1 MTPRRNKKNGG
12 DACSMGGARLTA
24 AESAGA
30 CGTGRRRR
38 RRRRPPRRWWA
49 TMTLL
54 ARTWAPPIGRSLR
67 AANSRTSSAP
77 TRQLKRTSCPTA
89 QADAEH
95 AKNKKNNTS
104 FLSLMSPSR
113 RGGRRERHTRRPR
126 CDNSHRPPAAAR
138 CQLPAAPSP
147 LQVACRALPTA
158 SRPPRRRAP
167 RRPPRRLS
175 WRAAHQTRRGAGMA
189 DDGGST
195 AGSRAA
201 PDTGQPRRRSQ
212 VLEHSC
218 QRALKGERASIGA
231 PPAAAVVAAAASA
244 GAAAAA
250 AAATVATTR
259 D

>member
-1 MTPRRNKKNGG
+1 MRQADRDGGIAGSVPVGADGALLCGAARRSPICHATLPPRRSSVVATGRRSDRRSECPLEKKTPSVSTKRRPGHVTPRRNKKNGG
-12 DACSMGGARLTA
+12 DACSLGGARLTA

-67 AANSRTSSAP
+67 AANSRTCSAP

-95 AKNKKNNTS
+95 VKKKKNNTS

-138 CQLPAAPSP
+138 CQLPAAPSH
-147 LQVACRALPTA
+147 CRSPAEP
-158 SRPPRRRAP
+158 
-167 RRPPRRLS
+167 
-175 WRAAHQTRRGAGMA
+175 
-189 DDGGST
+189 
-195 AGSRAA
+195 
-201 PDTGQPRRRSQ
+201 
-212 VLEHSC
+212 C
-218 QRALKGERASIGA
+218 Q
-231 PPAAAVVAAAASA
+231 PPAVLHGGELPVAL
-244 GAAAAA
+244 
-250 AAATVATTR
+250 R
-259 D
+259 DG